1 MGCDIHMFVEKR
13 NSKTGNWEKIGRQF
27 IDPNMVG
34 MIVDY
39 MSKWYGLTEDEAFKI
54 VKKYYQGYEA
64 SDNLEKKVYKDIEKK
79 SIRRPKF

>member
-54 VKKYYQGYEA
+54 VKK
-64 SDNLEKKVYKDIEKK
+64 
-79 SIRRPKF
+79 